1 MLRIAIPN
9 KGTLS
14 APATQMLKDAGYRQR
29 TDPKDL
35 ACRDEA
41 NNVEFFYL
49 RPRDIATYVA
59 SGDLDLGITGR
70 DLLVDSGAPASELL
84 DLNFGGATFRWAAPA
99 GTLTSV
105 DQIAGKRIATAFP
118 GLVGSYLTEHELK
131 ADVVRLDGAVEN
143 AVRLGVAD
151 LIADVVETGATL
163 RQAGLVTLGEPLMRS
178 SAVLIGREAE
188 PPAAATQLLRRL
200 NGVLVARNFVM
211 LAYDVRADL
220 LEQATGLTPGIES
233 PTVSPL
239 HREGWVAVQAMVQ
252 RSQVHRVM
260 DELYELGARAI
271 LVTDIANCRL

>member
-14 APATQMLKDAGYRQR
+14 APASQMLRDAGYRQR

-35 ACRDEA
+35 LCRDEA

-49 RPRDIATYVA
+49 RPKDIATYVG

-70 DLLVDSGAPASELL
+70 DLLVDSGVPATELL
-84 DLNFGGATFRWAAPA
+84 DLNFGRATFRWAAPA
-99 GTLTSV
+99 GTITG
-105 DQIAGKRIATAFP
+105 AGEIGGRRIATAYP
-118 GLVGSYLTEHELK
+118 GVVGRYLAENEVK

-163 RQAGLVTLGEPLMRS
+163 RQAGLVTIGDPIMTS
-178 SAVLIGREAE
+178 SAILIGREEQA
-188 PPAAATQLLRRL
+188 PAGAAQLLRRL
-200 NGVLVARNFVM
+200 QGVLVARNFVM

-252 RSQVHRVM
+252 RKDVHRIM
-260 DELYELGARAI
+260 DELYDLGARAI